1 MDTLFEVKELSRHEK
16 LKKSRKITTD
26 LTRFVI
32 DYLNA
37 TGQFKCWRN
46 NSIPST
52 RHEVVTDVIK
62 AFDADGNP
70 IEIVTEH
77 VKVHFKRSQ
86 KTVSTL
92 DVIGVRLWDAC
103 HVEIE
108 IKTGKDKLDP
118 EQAEHLADLQK
129 AGCVS
134 FVVADEQSFL
144 IQIEKY
150 LKPRELAF

>member
-1 MDTLFEVKELSRHEK
+1 METLFNVPTLSRNEK
-16 LKKSRKITTD
+16 LKKSRKVTTD
-26 LTRFVI
+26 LTRLVI

-37 TGQFKCWRN
+37 TRQFKVWRN

-52 RHEVVTDVIK
+52 RHEVVKEVIN
-62 AFDADGNP
+62 AFDAQGNP

-77 VKVHFKRSQ
+77 VKVHFKKNQ

-92 DVIGVRLWDAC
+92 DIIGVRLWDAC
-103 HVEIE
+103 HTEIE
-108 IKTGKDKLDP
+108 IKTGKDKLDK

-134 FVVADEQSFL
+134 FVVTDEQSFL
-144 IQIEKY
+144 IQIEKF
-150 LKPRELAF
+150 LKPKVLAF